1 MQKRYTTSY
10 IIFPYINSILID
22 VVEEGLDYGAT
33 SNATNS
39 DGTNR
44 MKAIT
49 IGSNP
54 VHMNCI
60 SCL

>member
-1 MQKRYTTSY
+1 
-10 IIFPYINSILID
+10 
-22 VVEEGLDYGAT
+22 
-33 SNATNS
+33 
-39 DGTNR
+39 

>member
-1 MQKRYTTSY
+1 MMW
-10 IIFPYINSILID
+10 
-22 VVEEGLDYGAT
+22 GLDYGAT
-33 SNATNS
+33 SNATKS